1 MLLKPLNL
9 ASTLGDFLAIAE
21 MRPGFSAPG
30 VPGCETSREWLTS
43 RFARRLDRELPPLS
57 SVEGAP

>member
-21 MRPGFSAPG
+21 KRPGFSAPG

-43 RFARRLDRELPPLS
+43 RFTLKTE
-57 SVEGAP
+57 E